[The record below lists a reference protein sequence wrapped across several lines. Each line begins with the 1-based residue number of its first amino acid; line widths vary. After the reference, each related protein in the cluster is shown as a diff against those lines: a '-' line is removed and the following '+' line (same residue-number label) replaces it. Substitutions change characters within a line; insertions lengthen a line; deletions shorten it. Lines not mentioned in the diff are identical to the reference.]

1 MSCRAFFNKQ
11 PHFQNVVKLLFNY
24 ILMNWFGIFIIFLIF
39 GSFGQTEAHAQ
50 KEATN
55 SSKIALT
62 DILGD
67 WYPKDS
73 LHAKI
78 RFHQIGTSLVEID
91 GIRHGVGNYGFAADG
106 DSMNV
111 NGLAINWP
119 PYDCRLRLIGK
130 NTLQIDFYQFFTFG
144 TYSMFYSRT
153 RRE

>member
-1 MSCRAFFNKQ
+1 MKSRGLFF
-11 PHFQNVVKLLFNY
+11 
-24 ILMNWFGIFIIFLIF
+24 IFLLL
-39 GSFGQTEAHAQ
+39 GSFGLTDVHAQ
-50 KEATN
+50 QETTQ

-62 DILGD
+62 DVLGD

-91 GIRHGVGNYGFAADG
+91 GIRHGVGNYGFVVVG

-119 PYDCRLRLIGK
+119 PYDCRLRLISK
-130 NTLQIDFYQFFTFG
+130 NTLQIEFYQFFTFG
-144 TYSMFYSRT
+144 TYSMFYSRK
-153 RRE
+153 

>member
-1 MSCRAFFNKQ
+1 MKSRD
-11 PHFQNVVKLLFNY
+11 LF
-24 ILMNWFGIFIIFLIF
+24 FIILLQVAFSL
-39 GSFGQTEAHAQ
+39 TDVHAQ
-50 KEATN
+50 QETTQ

-62 DILGD
+62 DVLGD
-67 WYPKDS
+67 WYPNDS

-78 RFHQIGTSLVEID
+78 HFHQIGTSLVEID
-91 GIRHGVGNYGFAADG
+91 GIRHGVGNYGFVVDG

-119 PYDCRLRLIGK
+119 PYDCRLRLTSK
-130 NTLQIDFYQFFTFG
+130 KTLQIEFYQFFTFG

>member
-1 MSCRAFFNKQ
+1 
-11 PHFQNVVKLLFNY
+11 
-24 ILMNWFGIFIIFLIF
+24 MNWFGVLFIFLLQVTSDF
-39 GSFGQTEAHAQ
+39 TEVHAQ
-50 KEATN
+50 QEMTS

-62 DILGD
+62 DVLGD

-91 GIRHGVGNYGFAADG
+91 GIRHGVGNYGFVVEG

-119 PYDCRLRLIGK
+119 PYDCRLRLISK
-130 NTLQIDFYQFFTFG
+130 NTLQIEFYQFFSSV
-144 TYSMFYSRT
+144 TYTMIYSRK
-153 RRE
+153 